1 MTTSPAVIVSY
12 LLEQLNLVDGWAV
25 RVSTEPEEPDDVI
38 TLFDTTPIIQ
48 GRLHR
53 SGKTVQQFGIQIR
66 LRSNQNYDVG
76 YGKLMSISSALDQ
89 VKRQTVIIDGKTYL
103 VHAFT
108 HATGIT
114 PLREMET
121 RQRLLFTLNLLTSIE
136 EL

>member
-1 MTTSPAVIVSY
+1 MTTSPAVVVSY
-12 LLEQLNLVDGWAV
+12 LLEKLNLVDGWAV

-38 TLFDTTPIIQ
+38 TLFDTTPITQ

-66 LRSNQNYDVG
+66 LRSNQDYDVG
-76 YGKLMSISSALDQ
+76 YGKLMSISSALDK

-108 HATGIT
+108 QVTGIT